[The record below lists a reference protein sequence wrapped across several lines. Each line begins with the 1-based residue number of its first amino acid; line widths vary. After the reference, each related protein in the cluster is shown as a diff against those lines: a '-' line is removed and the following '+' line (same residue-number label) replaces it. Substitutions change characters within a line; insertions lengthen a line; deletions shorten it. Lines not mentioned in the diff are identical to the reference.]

1 MFFNSVFG
9 WRSMEKCVGGR
20 VMGCSINIFLRRG
33 RGLRGFGR
41 LRYPSKP
48 AVSNSPNWG
57 NLERRGR
64 GSTY

>member
-1 MFFNSVFG
+1 VSRGEGLWGVQITFV
-9 WRSMEKCVGGR
+9 
-20 VMGCSINIFLRRG
+20 LRRG

-41 LRYPSKP
+41 VRYPSKP

-64 GSTY
+64 SSTYIKKH